1 MGFKERWIGL
11 MMTCI
16 KSITYSILVNGE
28 PRGMMHPTLPSFSFY
43 YAQKD
48 CTASSSRLPDSVVLK
63 DSLSVKEA
71 LNSPYLFLADDNL
84 LFCKATPYECNSIL
98 KNFIAYESVFKQQIN
113 KEKTKIFFSKSA
125 IDEAKQKIKTILGVH
140 KIQQYEK
147 YLRLPSFIGR
157 GKNASFNYIK
167 DRVWQK

>member
-1 MGFKERWIGL
+1 

-16 KSITYSILVNGE
+16 KSITYSILVIGE

-48 CTASSSRLPDSVVLK
+48 CTTSSSRLPDSVVLK

-98 KNFIAYESVFKQQIN
+98 KNFIAYKSVFKQQIN